1 MIKRV
6 NKSLRVVLDS
16 LPEEACLYLWHQDRL
31 YPNARWKAAYGE
43 MKYLDD
49 LSRLGL
55 DPQAVAE
62 RMEESS
68 GPTEKTVALS
78 LDKSGSRRLILAPIV
93 ESEGDVLFLVRDD
106 AEVRRIEQLR
116 RDFIANVSHELR
128 TPLTAVRG
136 YIETLLDPKFLTL
149 DRVKEFLPI
158 IFEHTER
165 LHNLMLDLLSLSR
178 LENPNTQIH
187 IYPVCLADELEN
199 AVEATRPLAE
209 MKNISMRLRKPS
221 TRLHV
226 MANPEHLERIM
237 VNLLDN
243 AIKYSPDG
251 GMVSIWSEVHGPF
264 VWTHVKDRGPG
275 ISSEELPRVFERF
288 YRTRGAVGGKERGSG
303 LGLAIVKHIVQQLG
317 GEIKVA
323 SQVGKGSDF
332 SFCLRLADHVPAA
345 KNKSQERTS
354 SPSAHSSSH

>member
-1 MIKRV
+1 MIKRL
-6 NKSLRVVLDS
+6 NKNLRALLDS
-16 LPEEACLYLWHQDRL
+16 LPEEACLYVWQMDRL
-31 YPNARWKAAYGE
+31 YPNTRWKAAYGE
-43 MKYLDD
+43 MKHLND

-55 DPQAVAE
+55 DPQAVVE
-62 RMEESS
+62 RMEETSESS
-68 GPTEKTVALS
+68 ETTVALS
-78 LDKSGSRRLILAPIV
+78 LDKSGSRRLILAPV
-93 ESEGDVLFLVRDD
+93 VGSEGDVLFLVRDD

-178 LENPNTQIH
+178 LENPTTQIQ
-187 IYPVCLADELEN
+187 IFPVCLAEELEN
-199 AVEATRPLAE
+199 AVAATRPLAE
-209 MKNISMRLRKPS
+209 MKNISMRLRRPS
-221 TRLHV
+221 ARLHV
-226 MANPEHLERIM
+226 LANPEHLERIM

-243 AIKYSPDG
+243 AIKYSPAG

-275 ISSEELPRVFERF
+275 IPSEELPRVFERF

-323 SQVGKGSDF
+323 SQLGKGSDF
-332 SFCLRLADHVPAA
+332 SFCLRLAAE
-345 KNKSQERTS
+345 NKTETNRATPTS
-354 SPSAHSSSH
+354 KKKSRKT